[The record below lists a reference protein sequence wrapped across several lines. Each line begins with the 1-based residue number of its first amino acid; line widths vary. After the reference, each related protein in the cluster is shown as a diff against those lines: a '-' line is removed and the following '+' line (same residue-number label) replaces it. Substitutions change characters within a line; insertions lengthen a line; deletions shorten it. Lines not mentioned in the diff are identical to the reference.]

1 MNLPVGEYNI
11 VVTDT
16 LGPCIHEFERL
27 LVPGGVVAVDEQA
40 SIGPIIRVYPNPT
53 NNQLSI
59 ELESSSALSQALQFM
74 VFDRLGRVL
83 ETGSISPGSTRET
96 IWLGGYAP
104 GTYFIKCLGEG
115 FEQQNFKGIKM

>member
-16 LGPCIHEFERL
+16 LGPCIYEFERL
-27 LVPGGVVAVDEQA
+27 LIPGGVVAVDEQA
-40 SIGPIIRVYPNPT
+40 SIGPAIRVFPNPT

-59 ELESSSALSQALQFM
+59 EVASSGTLNRALQFM

-96 IWLGGYAP
+96 IWLGGCAP

-115 FEQQNFKGIKM
+115 FEQNFKVIKM